1 MSTKARLQGQLTR
14 SRGFLEKILADF
26 KTPQEWTHQVHPKAN
41 HALWVTGH
49 LTTVD
54 NFFTSLVA
62 PEKAKDLPGYN
73 EKFGMGSQPVA
84 DASAYPATDE
94 LLRNF
99 RERRETLMGVL
110 DGMTDEQLAEKM
122 PPGSPDFFPKARQ
135 YPAGG
140 TWRVL
145 AIPGPKGRL
154 KFASS
159 SPKRAS
165 CWQHD
170 VTLGN
175 NQWFVS

>member
-84 DASAYPATDE
+84 DATAYPATDE

-122 PPGSPDFFPKARQ
+122 PPGSPEFFTDKASAFELAAWHEGMHSGQATIARRALGKK
-135 YPAGG
+135 PLIGG
-140 TWRVL
+140 
-145 AIPGPKGRL
+145 AP
-154 KFASS
+154 
-159 SPKRAS
+159 
-165 CWQHD
+165 D
-170 VTLGN
+170 
-175 NQWFVS
+175 